1 MDQGQAIQRWM
12 TPNHP
17 PFSDLERTPP
27 SALRRLMV
35 MLPLSVTCLGLGLTA
50 VLLSQDIRF
59 QRSEQDRLED
69 QALVQASQAI
79 QAKLA
84 ATSQILY
91 GVVGL
96 FDSSSPV
103 SRKQFTIYYE
113 SLKLSDTSIK
123 GIQGVGFTQAVP
135 SGALDSYEAAI
146 RAQGFPSF
154 SVQPRG
160 ARSFYSSITFLEPF
174 DWRNR
179 RAFGFDMWSNPV
191 RRQAMARARDTGLP
205 SLSGRVTLVQE
216 TSTDVQTGT
225 LLYLPIYRQQQ
236 PLVSMADRR
245 SALLGWAYSPLRM
258 RDLIRAALDDPL
270 VDFPRSADVQVYDS
284 SAPDTTLL
292 YDSRVPERRDP
303 RVIEGRQRRLQ
314 IYGRS
319 WLLRV
324 ALPTTR
330 GIFDLQSVLLAI
342 CGVLTSVGL
351 GLGTG
356 GLVRQ
361 HRRTLANLRALE
373 SAHQARLL
381 SAAVISSLDEG
392 LMITDPKAVIQ
403 QINPAFTRI
412 TGYSETEALGRGA
425 AVLQSGVQG
434 QEFFSRLWSDL
445 SRYGS
450 WQGEF
455 WNRHRNG
462 QLYRQSLSITSVRN
476 EQGDPVHYI
485 AVIRDVTREYKEQE
499 AVRHQ
504 AQHDYLTGLP
514 NRSLLVERLEQALNQ
529 ASRKGSILALLFLDL
544 NRFKPINDQYG
555 HLAGDGILQALSQR
569 LREAKRAT
577 DTVARFG
584 GDEFVVLVPELE
596 SRDGVLTLASKLR
609 ELVDAPFDWEGVQ
622 LQIGVSIG
630 IALYPDHGHSAD
642 VLLAAADTAMYVAKQ
657 EGEGAMVVFSR
668 IGA

>member
-1 MDQGQAIQRWM
+1 MTAIGQASPEM
-12 TPNHP
+12 
-17 PFSDLERTPP
+17 EP
-27 SALRRLMV
+27 SVSSAPRRLMV
-35 MLPLSVTCLGLGLTA
+35 ALPLGVTCLGLGLTA
-50 VLLSQDIRF
+50 VLLWQDVRF
-59 QRSEQDRLED
+59 QRSEQDRRED

-79 QAKLA
+79 QAKLS

-96 FDSSSPV
+96 FDSSAPV
-103 SRKQFTIYYE
+103 SREQFTTYYE
-113 SLKLSDTSIK
+113 SLKLSDTTIK
-123 GIQGVGFTQAVP
+123 GIQGVGFTQAIRP
-135 SGALDSYEAAI
+135 GEKASYEAAI
-146 RAQGFPSF
+146 RASGFPTFAVNPS
-154 SVQPRG
+154 G
-160 ARSFYSSITFLEPF
+160 TRSFYSSITFLEPF

-179 RAFGFDMWSNPV
+179 RAFGFDMWSNPI

-225 LLYLPIYRQQQ
+225 LLYLPIYRQKQ
-236 PLVSMADRR
+236 PLVTIADRR

-270 VDFPRSADVQVYDS
+270 VDFPRSADVQVF
-284 SAPDTTLL
+284 DTSPSRSTLL
-292 YDSRVPERRDP
+292 YDSRIPEHRDP
-303 RVIEGRQRRLQ
+303 QVLEGRQRRLP
-314 IYGRS
+314 IYRRS

-324 ALPTTR
+324 ALPTAR
-330 GIFDLQSVLLAI
+330 GTFDLQSVLLTL
-342 CGVLTSVGL
+342 CGVLTSIGL
-351 GLGTG
+351 GMGTG

-373 SAHQARLL
+373 SAHQARRL

-392 LMITDPKAVIQ
+392 LMITDPNAVIQ

-412 TGYSETEALGRGA
+412 TGYSETEALGRPA
-425 AVLQSGVQG
+425 AGLQSGVQG
-434 QEFFSRLWSDL
+434 QEFFARLWSDL

-462 QLYRQSLSITSVRN
+462 QLYRQSLSITSVRD
-476 EQGDPVHYI
+476 EKGDPRHYI
-485 AVIRDVTREYKEQE
+485 GVIRDVTREYKEQE
-499 AVRHQ
+499 EVRHQ

-514 NRSLLVERLEQALNQ
+514 NRSLLVERLEQALKQ
-529 ASRKGSILALLFLDL
+529 ATRKGASLALLFLDL

-555 HLAGDGILQALSQR
+555 HLAGDGILQALGQR
-569 LREAKRAT
+569 LREAMRAT

-584 GDEFVVLVPELE
+584 GDEFVVLVPDLE
-596 SRDGVLTLASKLR
+596 SQDGVLTLASKLR
-609 ELVDAPFDWEGVQ
+609 ELVDTPFHWEGVQ

-642 VLLAAADTAMYVAKQ
+642 ALLAAADTAMYVAKQ
-657 EGEGAMVVFSR
+657 EGEGAVVVFSPT
-668 IGA
+668 GN

>member
-1 MDQGQAIQRWM
+1 MTAIGQASPEM
-12 TPNHP
+12 
-17 PFSDLERTPP
+17 EP
-27 SALRRLMV
+27 SVSSASRRLMV
-35 MLPLSVTCLGLGLTA
+35 VLPLAVTCLGLGLTA
-50 VLLSQDIRF
+50 VLLWQDIRF
-59 QRSEQDRLED
+59 QRSEQDRRED

-79 QAKLA
+79 QAKLS

-96 FDSSSPV
+96 FDSSAPV
-103 SRKQFTIYYE
+103 SREQFTTYYE
-113 SLKLSDTSIK
+113 SLKLSDATIK
-123 GIQGVGFTQAVP
+123 GIQGVGYTQAIRP
-135 SGALDSYEAAI
+135 EEKASYEAAI
-146 RAQGFPSF
+146 RARGFPTFAVNPSGTR
-154 SVQPRG
+154 P
-160 ARSFYSSITFLEPF
+160 FYSSITFLEPF

-179 RAFGFDMWSNPV
+179 RAFGFDMWSNPI

-225 LLYLPIYRQQQ
+225 LLYLPIYRQKK
-236 PLVSMADRR
+236 PLVTVVDRR

-270 VDFPRSADVQVYDS
+270 VDFPRSADVQVFDIS
-284 SAPDTTLL
+284 TSRMTLL
-292 YDSRVPERRDP
+292 YDSRVPEHRDP
-303 RVIEGRQRRLQ
+303 QVLEGRQRRLP

-324 ALPTTR
+324 ALPAAR
-330 GIFDLQSVLLAI
+330 GSFDLQSVLLTL
-342 CGVLTSVGL
+342 CGVLTSIGL
-351 GLGTG
+351 GMGTG
-356 GLVRQ
+356 ALVRQ
-361 HRRTLANLRALE
+361 HRRTLANLHALE
-373 SAHQARLL
+373 SAHQARRL

-392 LMITDPKAVIQ
+392 LMITDPNAVIQ

-412 TGYSETEALGRGA
+412 TGYSETEALGRPA
-425 AVLQSGVQG
+425 AGVQSGVQG
-434 QEFFSRLWSDL
+434 QEFFARLWSDL

-462 QLYRQSLSITSVRN
+462 QLYRQSLSITAVRD
-476 EQGDPVHYI
+476 EKGDPRHYI
-485 AVIRDVTREYKEQE
+485 GVIRDVTREYKEQE
-499 AVRHQ
+499 QVRHQ

-529 ASRKGSILALLFLDL
+529 ATRKGSSLALLFLDL
-544 NRFKPINDQYG
+544 NRFKPINDHYG
-555 HLAGDGILQALSQR
+555 HLAGDGILQALGQR
-569 LREAKRAT
+569 LREAMRAS

-596 SRDGVLTLASKLR
+596 SRDGVLSLARKLQD
-609 ELVDAPFDWEGVQ
+609 LVDAPFHWEGLE

-642 VLLAAADTAMYVAKQ
+642 ALLAAADTAMYAAKQ
-657 EGEGAMVVFSR
+657 EGEGAMVVFSPT
-668 IGA
+668 GN